1 MSSDDD
7 LKYLSPLQRSTIL
20 ELGSRPVGGPL
31 DPVTISRLLLMGI
44 VGIRASDRQLVLTER
59 GRLIH
64 DGIADN
70 D

>member
-20 ELGSRPVGGPL
+20 ELGSGPTGGQL
-31 DPVTISRLLLMGI
+31 DPVTISRLLTMGI
-44 VGIRASDRQLVLTER
+44 VEIRGSDRQLVLTER

-64 DGIADN
+64 DELAGN